1 MRMSPAKTILKR
13 LLPPAAVDAYRA
25 VKARVSVPASV
36 VPPLAAVAP
45 QAAPAL
51 SAEAALPAV
60 EFRLPT
66 VPLRDL
72 FRGVE
77 GLTAEVPMSQIVRPR
92 DMVLPLAELL
102 TIAGICRAIRPRR
115 IFEMGTYSGAS
126 TLVMAL
132 NAPADVEIVT
142 LDFDVS
148 DPTIGSC
155 FRESPLVSRIRQV
168 RGDTRTFDF
177 GPYRQLED
185 LVFIDANHAY
195 EFVREDTARAFE
207 MLRPGGVIVWDDYR
221 WLPEH
226 RECVGVTN
234 FLNELVATRECFSIQ
249 GTRLAVY
256 VDRDD
261 GGSRR
266 A

>member
-1 MRMSPAKTILKR
+1 MSLAKTILKR
-13 LLPPAAVDAYRA
+13 WLPPAAVDAYRA
-25 VKARVSVPASV
+25 VKARVSVPERAA
-36 VPPLAAVAP
+36 PPLAAVEF

-51 SAEAALPAV
+51 AGEAAPAV

-77 GLTAEVPMSQIVRPR
+77 GLTAEVPISQIVRQR

-102 TIAGICRAIRPRR
+102 TIAGICRAMRPRR

-142 LDFDVS
+142 LDFDTS
-148 DPTIGSC
+148 DPIIGSC
-155 FRESPLVSRIRQV
+155 FRDSPLVSRIRQV

-177 GPYRQLED
+177 GPYRQVED

-195 EFVREDTARAFE
+195 EFVRDDTARAFE
-207 MLRPGGVIVWDDYR
+207 ILRPGGVIVWDDYR

-234 FLNELVATRECFSIQ
+234 FLNDLIVTRKCFSIQ

-256 VDRDD
+256 VDRNDE
-261 GGSRR
+261 GSPRT
-266 A
+266 